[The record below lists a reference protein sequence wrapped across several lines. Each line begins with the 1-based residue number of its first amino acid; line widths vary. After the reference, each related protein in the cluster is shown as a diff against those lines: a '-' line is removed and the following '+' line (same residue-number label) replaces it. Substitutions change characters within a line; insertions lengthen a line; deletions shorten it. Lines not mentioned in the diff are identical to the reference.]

1 MPNHDIRLDAAV
13 KQGIANFESTR
24 GSVPEGFQLLLEHS
38 PATFAG
44 YGLMRAN
51 LMKDGALDLKTKE
64 LIFALLDTV
73 IGETNGAKAHAAN
86 AIRQGLT
93 VEQLSEG
100 LVQCIMAAGITSWN
114 RTGQHALRHAI
125 EVREAM
131 AKNAKP

>member
-1 MPNHDIRLDAAV
+1 MSNDDNLTNEAV
-13 KQGIANFESTR
+13 QAGIANFAATR
-24 GSVPEGFQLLLEHS
+24 GSVPDGFKLLLEHS

-86 AIRQGLT
+86 AIRLGLT
-93 VEQLSEG
+93 IEQLTEG
-100 LVQCIMAAGITSWN
+100 LVQCVMAAGITTWN
-114 RTGQHALRHAI
+114 MTGQHALRHAI
-125 EVREAM
+125 AVRDEVRKSAGD
-131 AKNAKP
+131 